1 MDGQKRLDDLARRA
15 ARTGRAQF
23 TRFLEPSMEADA
35 RAAARAEGVEAVF
48 FGGYEGAERRVCA
61 LYDGEPPQEW
71 PVQALTLR
79 WNARFGSAGHRDLLG
94 AAMALGLERDALGD
108 ICLGAEPGMAYL
120 FCLSDVASYVCAS
133 LDAAGRTPLSV
144 APAEEIRI
152 APPEGSAMRVTVP
165 ALRLD
170 AVLAAGYRLSRA
182 EAQKLIRAGLVKLDH
197 VPELR
202 ADARVEA
209 GSLLSARGY
218 GRLRVDEVQGE
229 TRKGRVG
236 LMLFRYGR

>member
-1 MDGQKRLDDLARRA
+1 
-15 ARTGRAQF
+15 
-23 TRFLEPSMEADA
+23 
-35 RAAARAEGVEAVF
+35 
-48 FGGYEGAERRVCA
+48 
-61 LYDGEPPQEW
+61 
-71 PVQALTLR
+71 
-79 WNARFGSAGHRDLLG
+79 
-94 AAMALGLERDALGD
+94 
-108 ICLGAEPGMAYL
+108 
-120 FCLSDVASYVCAS
+120 
-133 LDAAGRTPLSV
+133 
-144 APAEEIRI
+144 
-152 APPEGSAMRVTVP
+152 MRVTVP

>member
-1 MDGQKRLDDLARRA
+1 MARR
-15 ARTGRAQF
+15 RPR
-23 TRFLEPSMEADA
+23 
-35 RAAARAEGVEAVF
+35 EGVEAAY

-71 PVQALTLR
+71 PVQALALR

-152 APPEGSAMRVTVP
+152 APPEGAAMRVTCRRCGWTP
-165 ALRLD
+165 CWR
-170 AVLAAGYRLSRA
+170 RA
-182 EAQKLIRAGLVKLDH
+182 IAFRAPRPRKLIRAGLVKLDH

>member
-1 MDGQKRLDDLARRA
+1 MDGQKRLDDLARRT

-35 RAAARAEGVEAVF
+35 RAAARAEGVKRRFSAATRALK
-48 FGGYEGAERRVCA
+48 GACA
-61 LYDGEPPQEW
+61 RCTNGEPPQEW
-71 PVQALTLR
+71 PVQALALR

-133 LDAAGRTPLSV
+133 LDAAGARPCRSRQRRRSASRRRRERRCASRCRRCGWTPCWRRAIAFR
-144 APAEEIRI
+144 APR
-152 APPEGSAMRVTVP
+152 PRSSSA
-165 ALRLD
+165 
-170 AVLAAGYRLSRA
+170 
-182 EAQKLIRAGLVKLDH
+182 AGLVKLDH